1 LNESVVHFPFQEEKK
16 EKKMTEQQLELS
28 FTSDID
34 QSLEDKISRFLEQT
48 WKDWGLEDFDPL
60 FVSFILVRHVAY

>member
-1 LNESVVHFPFQEEKK
+1 MKALLFSFFSKRRQKR
-16 EKKMTEQQLELS
+16 KMTEQQLELS
-28 FTSDID
+28 FTSDIN

>member
-1 LNESVVHFPFQEEKK
+1 
-16 EKKMTEQQLELS
+16 MTEQQLELS
-28 FTSDID
+28 FTSDIN